1 MWVCPSKGQVWR
13 WHSCLDCREPGG
25 IRYSGELAARAAA
38 NMMFLGFFP
47 SLWQLCP
54 SGVWAWRWHSC
65 LDHRDPDNVSY
76 TRVLAAIV
84 TEDMALLGLVLASG
98 NSAPSEKWVWM
109 RHSCLDHGDPS
120 VLGHQLPQS
129 QEIWPYQS
137 LSSLWKL
144 VISKPLWLVLLCCL
158 AHQELK
164 RPVSL
169 ESFSTVGLCCS
180 AVIAGVWGEREQW
193 WWLHTL
199 RVTQQYHLASRLPG
213 FLPQAFPTV
222 IPSLTSPRAVSLPSK
237 AWDCTPVPMLQL
249 PAVVLS
255 RGLASLSGVRMTA
268 ERIVCV
274 IFIPF
279 RLSRISC
286 FTLSLKCFSSVPNN
300 CLDVEIRPLLQF
312 PHPPRQGPI
321 PHTLLFFPLLL
332 SSCWIWHGSMYSFP
346 VVRYSCLLSVGLQD
360 LLCLKVN
367 SWGIHGERCT
377 PHPPTPLPSWE
388 LTS

>member
-1 MWVCPSKGQVWR
+1 MGTQVCWDTK
-13 WHSCLDCREPGG
+13 CLSHK
-25 IRYSGELAARAAA
+25 RYG
-38 NMMFLGFFP
+38 P
-47 SLWQLCP
+47 I
-54 SGVWAWRWHSC
+54 
-65 LDHRDPDNVSY
+65 
-76 TRVLAAIV
+76 RVL
-84 TEDMALLGLVLASG
+84 LASG
-98 NSAPSEKWVWM
+98 NWWSASLFGW
-109 RHSCLDHGDPS
+109 SFS
-120 VLGHQLPQS
+120 VAWQVRSLKG
-129 QEIWPYQS
+129 QS
-137 LSSLWKL
+137 LWSLSLLL
-144 VISKPLWLVLLCCL
+144 V
-158 AHQELK
+158 
-164 RPVSL
+164 
-169 ESFSTVGLCCS
+169 FLCCS
-180 AVIAGVWGEREQW
+180 ADIAGVWGEREQW

-199 RVTQQYHLASRLPG
+199 RVTREYHLASGEPG

-222 IPSLTSPRAVSLPSK
+222 IPSLTSPRAASLPSK
-237 AWDCTPVPMLQL
+237 AWDCPPVPMLQL

-255 RGLASLSGVRMTA
+255 RGLESLSGVRMAA

-286 FTLSLKCFSSVPNN
+286 FTLSLKCFSSVPKN

-321 PHTLLFFPLLL
+321 PHTLLFSPLLL
-332 SSCWIWHGSMYSFP
+332 SSYWILHGSMYSFP